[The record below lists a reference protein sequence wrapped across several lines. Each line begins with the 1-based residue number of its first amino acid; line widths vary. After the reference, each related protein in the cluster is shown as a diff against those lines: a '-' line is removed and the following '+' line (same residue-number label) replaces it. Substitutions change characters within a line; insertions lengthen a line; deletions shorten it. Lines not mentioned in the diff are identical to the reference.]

1 MYKKLSLSIALYGLL
16 ITPLS
21 PLGVYESYNIV
32 DFVNRNFQIDDQSK
46 PNLVKTH
53 YPLSYQSPNILT
65 NIEGGPNSDIQRTS
79 ETAFESEMTTTRE
92 TAFVMPRVAASW
104 PVQPKYLIKVISIS
118 IGTAFGLPNKFESIY
133 IVKQVRV
140 IDRNGRTGKVLY
152 K

>member
-32 DFVNRNFQIDDQSK
+32 DFVNRNFKTDDQSK

-65 NIEGGPNSDIQRTS
+65 NIEGVPNLDTQSKVS
-79 ETAFESEMTTTRE
+79 VE
-92 TAFVMPRVAASW
+92 V
-104 PVQPKYLIKVISIS
+104 PKYLIKVIRIS
-118 IGTAFGLPNKFESIY
+118 PYYPYPTPEDESVKPIY
-133 IVKQVRV
+133 IVKQVREMK
-140 IDRNGRTGKVLY
+140 NGQSGKVLY
-152 K
+152 